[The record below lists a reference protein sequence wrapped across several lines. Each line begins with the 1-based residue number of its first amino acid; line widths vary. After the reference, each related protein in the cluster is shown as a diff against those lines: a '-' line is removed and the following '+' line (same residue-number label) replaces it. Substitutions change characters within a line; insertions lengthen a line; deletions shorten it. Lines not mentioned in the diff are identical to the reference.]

1 MGNLKDIIFERAYSS
16 DEDNLLKKFYIPVLS
31 EAKEYNRLTG
41 YFSSSLF
48 GAISEGIGEFIK
60 NNGKIKLITGS
71 ITARDASTV
80 EDMIKNPELL
90 IREFNRIIEDAGKVQ
105 NAFIK
110 ESLKAFAW
118 MLAKG
123 LLEIKVA
130 IPKKQFKEQYD
141 YIFHEKVGILSDEE
155 GNSISFS
162 GSINETLHGWSGNIE
177 EFKVFK
183 NWDSA
188 ERKYF
193 EKDKIRFTKLWEN
206 LTDQVEVIPLNKV
219 IREKLIEFAPDNK
232 EDIDFSILSR
242 EIDNQKI
249 KIPAKQPL
257 PEARDYQKKAIDIW
271 KSRNFRGILS
281 MATGTGKTLIGL
293 KIIESLEKGIN
304 IIACPTK
311 EICSQWKESMESCI
325 ETDEL
330 IMVSSSES
338 TWKKRIENSLHHF
351 KRNRINKIVIIS
363 TYASLQKLLAIIS
376 NENIIGIFLLADEV
390 HSLGAE
396 KISELLVNPELDKL
410 ISKRLGLSAT
420 PERLYDSEGNKKIEN
435 FFGGI
440 IFRYTIGEAIK
451 DKVLC
456 PYYYHLNVVEMSD
469 DELKKYISLTASISR
484 ARALSKNGSGEDYA
498 EALLNKRAKILKS
511 SRNKLPFVKLIVSE
525 LKKQKDIKQTLIFS
539 IDTNQL
545 KEVKQILEDQNIS
558 SSEILGH
565 TTDELRKSILF
576 EFVEENIE
584 VLLSI
589 KILDEGIN
597 LNKVK
602 NAIILAS
609 SANPR
614 EYVQRRGRVLRQNKT
629 KNKIA
634 QIFDFIVVSKKFK
647 DKDSQYHELE
657 QKIIKKEL
665 ARALE
670 FVKYSENKLEFL
682 KDKSISQLIKDYEL
696 SELYTK
702 LRIT

>member
-1 MGNLKDIIFERAYSS
+1 MSNLKDLFFEKAYSS
-16 DEDNLLKKFYIPVLS
+16 DEDNLLKKFYMPSLS
-31 EAKEYNRLTG
+31 IANEYYRLTG

-48 GAISEGIGEFIK
+48 GAIAEGIGEFIK
-60 NNGKIKLITGS
+60 NDGKIKLITGS
-71 ITARDASTV
+71 ITARDASIA
-80 EDMIKNPELL
+80 EDMINNQEIL
-90 IREFNRIIEDAGKVQ
+90 IKEFNQIIEEAGRIQ
-105 NAFIK
+105 DAFIQ

-130 IPKKQFKEQYD
+130 IPKKQFKDQYD
-141 YIFHEKVGILSDEE
+141 YIFHEKVGILSDKE

-162 GSINETLHGWSGNIE
+162 GSINETLHGWYGNIE

-183 NWDSA
+183 NWDNS
-188 ERKYF
+188 EKKYF

-206 LTDQVEVIPLNKV
+206 LTDQVEVIPLARV
-219 IREKLIEFAPDNK
+219 IQEKLIEFAPDKK
-232 EDIDFSILSR
+232 EDIDFSILSKD
-242 EIDNQKI
+242 INTQKI
-249 KIPAKQPL
+249 KVQSKQPL
-257 PEARDYQKKAIDIW
+257 PKVRDYQQKAIDAW
-271 KSRNFRGILS
+271 KTKNFKGILS

-293 KIIESLEKGIN
+293 KIIECEKGIS
-304 IIACPTK
+304 IIVCPTK
-311 EICSQWKESMESCI
+311 EICSQWKEGIESSI

-338 TWKKRIENSLHHF
+338 TWKKRVESSLHHF
-351 KRNRINKIVIIS
+351 KRKRISKIVVIS

-376 NENIIGIFLLADEV
+376 KENVGNLFLLADEV
-390 HSLGAE
+390 HSFGAE
-396 KISELLVNPELDKL
+396 KISELLVNQELSRL
-410 ISKRLGLSAT
+410 VSKRLGLSAT

-456 PYYYHLNVVEMSD
+456 PYFYHLKVVEMSD
-469 DELKKYISLTASISR
+469 DELKKYISLTSGISR
-484 ARALSKNGSGEDYA
+484 AMASSKNGSGEDYT
-498 EALLNKRAKILKS
+498 ELLLNKRAKILKS
-511 SRNKLPFVKLIVSE
+511 SKNKLPFVKSIVSE
-525 LKKQKDIKQTLIFS
+525 LKKQNDIKQTLIFS

-545 KEVKQILEDQNIS
+545 MEVKQILTEQDIS
-558 SSEILGH
+558 SSEILGP

-629 KNKIA
+629 KDKIA
-634 QIFDFIVVSKKFK
+634 KIFDFIVVSKKFK
-647 DKDSQYHELE
+647 DKNTKYHELE

-665 ARALE
+665 ERALE

-682 KDKSISQLIKDYEL
+682 RDKNLSQLIRDYDL

-702 LRIT
+702 LRVV